1 MISQT
6 KLISLREELME
17 VLVDSLKVTGASL
30 GSMGVLFMDIFP
42 WFLGVAVGILQIVY
56 LIKKIRSK

>member
-1 MISQT
+1 
-6 KLISLREELME
+6 ME

-30 GSMGVLFMDIFP
+30 GSMGVLFMDILP
-42 WFLGVAVGILQIVY
+42 WILGIAVGVLQIVY

>member
-1 MISQT
+1 MT
-6 KLISLREELME
+6 LTLLREELME
-17 VLVDSLKVTGASL
+17 VPVDSLKVTGASL
-30 GSMGVLFMDIFP
+30 GSMGVLFMDILP

>member
-1 MISQT
+1 MT
-6 KLISLREELME
+6 LTLLREELME
-17 VLVDSLKVTGASL
+17 VPVDSLKVTGASL
-30 GSMGVLFMDIFP
+30 GSMGVLFMYVLP

>member
-1 MISQT
+1 
-6 KLISLREELME
+6 ME

-30 GSMGVLFMDIFP
+30 GSMGVLFMDVFP
-42 WFLGVAVGILQIVY
+42 WFLGIAVGILQIVY

>member
-1 MISQT
+1 MT
-6 KLISLREELME
+6 LTSLKAELME
-17 VLVDSLKVTGASL
+17 DSVDSLKVTGASL
-30 GSMGVLFMDIFP
+30 GSMGVLFTDVLP